1 MQNNL
6 NVAKKKFKK
15 TEALFLDN
23 DYVVEIR
30 SYKNKTVRSIT
41 TVVKNEWV
49 EVLGKVV
56 LKMSFDRMVDKLL
69 KTND

>member
-1 MQNNL
+1 MKEL
-6 NVAKKKFKK
+6 GVTKRKTKKV
-15 TEALFLDN
+15 EASFLDN
-23 DYVVEIR
+23 DYVIEIR
-30 SYKNKTVRSIT
+30 SYKNKTVRAIT